1 MVAVGGRSMAAAA
14 FDGGGYGLGIGNV
27 EVNMVIETSGGGWFE
42 AKMAIDT
49 SGMAGGDSGRQ
60 RLMAAM
66 DEGGRSCLTVA
77 SVDNRYGIQWWQWQW
92 HLMAEAAF
100 DGV

>member
-1 MVAVGGRSMAAAA
+1 MAATA
-14 FDGGGYGLGIGNV
+14 FDGSGYGLRIGV
-27 EVNMVIETSGGGWFE
+27 VKAKMAIDTRGGGWFE

-49 SGMAGGDSGRQ
+49 SGMVGGDSGRQ

-66 DEGGRSCLTVA
+66 DEGGHSCLTVA
-77 SVDNRYGIQWWQWQW
+77 SVDKRYSVQWRWWRW
-92 HLMAEAAF
+92 RSMAEAAI